1 MPSLQQKE
9 DALAGGDWAALDSP
23 QGFRI
28 EDIAVEELV
37 DKWERLVHDEPQQDD
52 GLEQDDELQLDEGL
66 QLGDVAQVDGGPPQ
80 DDYDMQLDDEGL
92 CTAGPQGLDAYSTR
106 HLHFH
111 NGTSY
116 HSAASSS
123 QSSQPTRSPGN
134 TNIHSI
140 YEPSELGR
148 EYMQSLNMQN
158 DLQQEVQVDPLE
170 LAR

>member
-1 MPSLQQKE
+1 
-9 DALAGGDWAALDSP
+9 
-23 QGFRI
+23 
-28 EDIAVEELV
+28 
-37 DKWERLVHDEPQQDD
+37 
-52 GLEQDDELQLDEGL
+52 
-66 QLGDVAQVDGGPPQ
+66 
-80 DDYDMQLDDEGL
+80 MQLDDEGL

-158 DLQQEVQVDPLE
+158 DLQVPAEARVTKAYKDNAEYGLFTLFFTAEFRRRLQTWTSNVLATRGQPKLTDSEFNAYLGLEMAMSICPLSDISE
-170 LAR
+170 YWSESRFLGQAALWRQWQG